1 MAEFTPFEVS
11 LWINKLNIN
20 FKDAL
25 IPLGLSYTSHIH
37 QTKVDEP
44 FLHATPKFW
53 VPTWHVFQFNGVEL
67 CLTIEEFGA
76 IMGEYNFGAIILP
89 TLEEDFSE
97 LAHQLLGVH
106 LSMAKRWCK
115 SNKLNV
121 SMGFQVIFQERCSF
135 DWNRAFSS
143 SQRLLSLHSCKI
155 FLCA

>member
-1 MAEFTPFEVS
+1 MTEFTPFEVS
-11 LWINKLNIN
+11 LWINKLNLN

-44 FLHATPKFW
+44 LLHAAPKFW

-76 IMGEYNFGAIILP
+76 TIGEYDFGAIILP
-89 TLEEDFSE
+89 TLEEDLSE

-121 SMGFQVIFQERCSF
+121 SMVF
-135 DWNRAFSS
+135 
-143 SQRLLSLHSCKI
+143 K
-155 FLCA
+155 

>member
-1 MAEFTPFEVS
+1 MTEFTPFKVS
-11 LWINKLNIN
+11 LWINKLNLN

-25 IPLGLSYTSHIH
+25 IPLSLSYTSHIH

-44 FLHATPKFW
+44 LLHAAPKFW
-53 VPTWHVFQFNGVEL
+53 VPTWHVFQFNGIEL

-76 IMGEYNFGAIILP
+76 IMGEYDFGAIILP
-89 TLEEDFSE
+89 TLEEDLFE

-121 SMGFQVIFQERCSF
+121 SMVF
-135 DWNRAFSS
+135 
-143 SQRLLSLHSCKI
+143 K
-155 FLCA
+155 